1 MSVPVSNTGVPQ
13 VFSGARARFKIGEVT
28 VGYAGGV
35 SGEETI
41 DYESVDVLDLLEV
54 REHVPVA
61 YRTTLSA
68 QIFRVVGKS
77 LKSYEG
83 TAIFPT
89 NDQIIASNAL
99 TAVVEDAEGPTPQ
112 NMLLF
117 TGVRTAGHTF
127 DITARGIVT
136 ENVNFVAIRVQDESE
151 NI

>member
-1 MSVPVSNTGVPQ
+1 MPQVSNTGVPQ
-13 VFSGARARFKIGEVT
+13 VFSGARARFKIESIT

-41 DYESVDVLDLLEV
+41 DYEAVDVLDLLEV
-54 REHVPVA
+54 KEHVPVA

-83 TAIFPT
+83 TAFFPT
-89 NDQIIASNAL
+89 NDAIINSNAL

-127 DITARGIVT
+127 DITARGIVQ

>member
-1 MSVPVSNTGVPQ
+1 MPDVSNVGVPQ
-13 VFSGARARFKIGEVT
+13 VFSGARARFKINSVT

-41 DYESVDVLDLLEV
+41 DYEAVDVLDLLEV
-54 REHVPVA
+54 KEHVPVA

-68 QIFRVVGKS
+68 QIFRIIGNS
-77 LKSYEG
+77 LKQQN
-83 TAIFPT
+83 IFPT
-89 NDQIIASNAL
+89 PDQIINSSAL
-99 TAVVEDAEGPTPQ
+99 TAVIEDAEITNQ
-112 NMLLF
+112 NIALF